1 MTGIARAFWKLA
13 QFCLPNGP
21 TALEGAFMA
30 HTVLVADDSRTIRQI
45 VGMALKASSY
55 ELVEADSARAAM
67 QAIQQ
72 RPDIILLDY
81 FMPDAS
87 GYDVCRSLKS
97 NAATNQIPV
106 VMLGGTHK
114 NFDENLARQAGA
126 DEVLWKPFKTDQLIG
141 AIETAL
147 ARKGS
152 GQSAAPQQPPAQP
165 PQQTGGAPLP
175 PPNPFAGGGRPQ
187 QQPQAQQPQQQQ
199 RQPMSGSQPRIP
211 TPMTQGGNTSR
222 PPQPRSGSQERIQP
236 AAAAQPQA
244 PQGGG
249 GGGLGMDRAEIEEMI
264 RDQVKVTVKEEL
276 PNMIRSVMGD
286 LFNQKILPRLVKHS
300 EEKVASMLD
309 EQLHNRVR
317 DQVRVE
323 LERLLSE
330 E

>member
-1 MTGIARAFWKLA
+1 
-13 QFCLPNGP
+13 
-21 TALEGAFMA
+21 MA
-30 HTVLVADDSRTIRQI
+30 HTVLVADDSRTIRKI

-55 ELVEADSARAAM
+55 ELVEADSARSTMNAV
-67 QAIQQ
+67 QQ

-81 FMPDAS
+81 FMPDGS
-87 GYDVCRSLKS
+87 GYEICRAIKS

-126 DEVLWKPFKTDQLIG
+126 DEVVWKPFKTDQLIG

-147 ARKGS
+147 ARGGKAQGAPPQA
-152 GQSAAPQQPPAQP
+152 QSAPQQSQSS
-165 PQQTGGAPLP
+165 GAPLP
-175 PPNPFAGGGRPQ
+175 PPNPFAGGGARP
-187 QQPQAQQPQQQQ
+187 QPQAQQQPQQQ
-199 RQPMSGSQPRIP
+199 RPSPMSGSQPRIP
-211 TPMTQGGNTSR
+211 APMPQGSASR
-222 PPQPRSGSQERIQP
+222 PAQPHSGSQERIQVPQQQTPPP
-236 AAAAQPQA
+236 AQSQA
-244 PQGGG
+244 SGGG
-249 GGGLGMDRAEIEEMI
+249 GGAGVDRAELEGII
-264 RDQVKVTVKEEL
+264 RDQVKDIVREEL
-276 PNMIRSVMGD
+276 PNMIRGIMGD

-300 EEKVASMLD
+300 EEKVTAMLD

>member
-1 MTGIARAFWKLA
+1 
-13 QFCLPNGP
+13 
-21 TALEGAFMA
+21 MA
-30 HTVLVADDSRTIRQI
+30 HTVLVADDSRTIRKI

-55 ELVEADSARAAM
+55 ELVEADSARSTMNAV
-67 QAIQQ
+67 QQ

-81 FMPDAS
+81 FMPDGS
-87 GYDVCRSLKS
+87 GYEICRALKS

-126 DEVLWKPFKTDQLIG
+126 DEVVWKPFKTDQLIG

-147 ARKGS
+147 ARGS
-152 GQSAAPQQPPAQP
+152 KAQSAAPPQPQNS
-165 PQQTGGAPLP
+165 GAPLP
-175 PPNPFAGGGRPQ
+175 PPNPFAGGGARP
-187 QQPQAQQPQQQQ
+187 QPQAQQPPQQQ
-199 RQPMSGSQPRIP
+199 RPPMSGSQPRIP
-211 TPMTQGGNTSR
+211 TPMPQGSNTSR
-222 PPQPRSGSQERIQP
+222 PAQPHSGSQERIQVPQQTPPP
-236 AAAAQPQA
+236 AQG
-244 PQGGG
+244 QGGG
-249 GGGLGMDRAEIEEMI
+249 GGAGVDRAELEGII
-264 RDQVKVTVKEEL
+264 RDQVKDIVREEL
-276 PNMIRSVMGD
+276 PNMIRGIMGD

-300 EEKVASMLD
+300 EEKVTAMLD